1 MMNKGNLSYGLNAR
15 SGGTGGNISS
25 KGKKKKKGLSG
36 FGGDDSDS
44 SNSDKDTNN
53 NNTKTSARS
62 TINKEI
68 QAEQEAL
75 RKRAEAAM
83 AKSTSTNI
91 EYNYDDEYDNF
102 SSNKK
107 KQDAASL
114 AAKQKQQQSNNEP
127 KQSRYIN
134 TLLKTAQRRNQE
146 QEIIYEKQVQ
156 QEQSIEDP
164 LYEGKDK
171 FITSSYKRKLQE
183 REQWSQQEKERNKRE
198 EANDV
203 TKKGKGMG
211 NFMFSGIGRSMLVG
225 SGKDTVDIHND
236 MDFGGDKLGG
246 LKKESGDIMDR
257 GGEESGPRG
266 TEWDSTKRSRD
277 NGLCNDDDYT
287 NRKRP
292 PQTFGESN
300 MGSDNI
306 NSNSTNGETK
316 KDPQNTVKT
325 RKQVLEERAI
335 KIREARERYFQRR
348 GITTSQ

>member
-15 SGGTGGNISS
+15 SGGTGGNSS

-36 FGGDDSDS
+36 FGGDDSDDS
-44 SNSDKDTNN
+44 SSDKDT

-75 RKRAEAAM
+75 RKRAQAAM
-83 AKSTSTNI
+83 AKSTSASI

-107 KQDAASL
+107 KEDAAAA
-114 AAKQKQQQSNNEP
+114 AAKQKLLSTNNEP

-156 QEQSIEDP
+156 KDQSIEDP

-183 REQWSQQEKERNKRE
+183 REQWAQQEKERSKRE
-198 EANDV
+198 EIEDV

-225 SGKDTVDIHND
+225 SGKDTVDIND
-236 MDFGGDKLGG
+236 DIIGDDNKLGD
-246 LKKESGDIMDR
+246 LKKESEDMDR
-257 GGEESGPRG
+257 GGEESDPRG
-266 TEWDSTKRSRD
+266 TDQWDNTKRSRD
-277 NGLCNDDDYT
+277 NGVCNDDDYT

-292 PQTFGESN
+292 PPTFGERN

-306 NSNSTNGETK
+306 NSSSTNSETK
-316 KDPQNTVKT
+316 KDPLNTVKT
-325 RKQVLEERAI
+325 RQQVLEERAI
-335 KIREARERYFQRR
+335 KIREARERYFKRR

>member
-1 MMNKGNLSYGLNAR
+1 MNKGNLSYGLNAR
-15 SGGTGGNISS
+15 SGGGGSSS
-25 KGKKKKKGLSG
+25 KGKKKTKGLSG
-36 FGGDDSDS
+36 FGGDDSSDDS
-44 SNSDKDTNN
+44 SSDKDTNN

-83 AKSTSTNI
+83 AKSNTSNI

-102 SSNKK
+102 SSKKK

-114 AAKQKQQQSNNEP
+114 AAAKQKQQSNEP

-156 QEQSIEDP
+156 KEQSIEDP
-164 LYEGKDK
+164 LYESKDK

-183 REQWSQQEKERNKRE
+183 REQWSQQEKERSKRE
-198 EANDV
+198 EIEDV
-203 TKKGKGMG
+203 TKKGIGMG

-225 SGKDTVDIHND
+225 GGKDTVDINNEED
-236 MDFGGDKLGG
+236 IVGEDDNKLGG
-246 LKKESGDIMDR
+246 LKKESEDMDR

-266 TEWDSTKRSRD
+266 TDQWDNAKRSRD
-277 NGLCNDDDYT
+277 NGVCNDDDYT

-292 PQTFGESN
+292 PPTFGESN

-306 NSNSTNGETK
+306 NSSSTNSETK
-316 KDPQNTVKT
+316 KDPLNTVKT